1 MVTDDHQPL
10 LALVWTCFSVAL
22 LFVTLRTAIRLRI
35 ANGLTADDHW
45 ITLALLALLTLC
57 ILETIQHPSLYHIT
71 AMMDGTPGTDFN
83 ELIVDTENYLKYEFA
98 IIILFWTILW
108 SVKAGFL
115 ALYFRLFREMKHYR
129 RAWYALVFF
138 AFLAYV
144 GCIITLTLSCGHPV
158 NFFRFAQ
165 CGRPEQV
172 WASNF
177 SVYYSTSVDVFT
189 DLCSRCYAYRTAR
202 QAVLTSLQ

>member
-1 MVTDDHQPL
+1 MVTVDHQSL

-22 LFVTLRTAIRLRI
+22 LFVTLRTAILLRV
-35 ANGLTADDHW
+35 ANGVTADDCW
-45 ITLALLALLTLC
+45 ITFALLALLTLC
-57 ILETIQHPSLYHIT
+57 VLETIQHPSLYHIT
-71 AMMDGTPGTDFN
+71 AMMDGTPETDFN
-83 ELIVDTENYLKYEFA
+83 ELIADTENYLKYEFA
-98 IIILFWTILW
+98 IVILFWTILW

-115 ALYFRLFREMKHYR
+115 ALYFQLFREMKHYR
-129 RAWYALVFF
+129 RAWYALVVL

-144 GCIITLTLSCGHPV
+144 GCIITLTLSCGHPA

-177 SVYYSTSVDVFT
+177 SFT
-189 DLCSRCYAYRTAR
+189 TALR
-202 QAVLTSLQ
+202 